1 MITQRLENTTE
12 TSGKLREVSA
22 ASAVCWYSQ
31 IQLSQRQVNVN
42 PLAIASGTARCC
54 YSMAKVS
61 QPRTE
66 GRVTSYLWSISSD
79 HTCMLQ

>member
-1 MITQRLENTTE
+1 MITQRLEDTTE

-42 PLAIASGTARCC
+42 PLAIASGTAATAWPR
-54 YSMAKVS
+54 SAS
-61 QPRTE
+61 QELRE
-66 GRVTSYLWSISSD
+66 G
-79 HTCMLQ
+79 